1 MRKRKKE
8 RKKFK
13 DTKVGIFL
21 KDKFP
26 AILDIADDYL
36 PPLKILTTLL
46 KSNVSEFEVEE
57 IRRDINISNKVTDT
71 LSTINLGETN
81 IKELIELYKED
92 FRIPKTKWWLSKTVW
107 ASVSIVV
114 LTILK
119 SQGIDIPT
127 EVIVV
132 LGGLG
137 LLSARFPN
145 KKINKINE

>member
-1 MRKRKKE
+1 MFGKRKKD

-21 KDKFP
+21 KTRVP
-26 AILDIADDYL
+26 SIIDIVDDYV

-46 KSNVSEFEVEE
+46 KPNVSEHEVEE
-57 IRRDINISNKVTDT
+57 IRRDINIPKRVAETMAS
-71 LSTINLGETN
+71 INLGET
-81 IKELIELYKED
+81 IIEELINLYKED
-92 FRIPKTKWWLSKTVW
+92 FIMPKTKWWLSKTFW
-107 ASVSIVV
+107 AAVIIVV

-119 SQGIDIPT
+119 GQGFDIPA

-145 KKINKINE
+145 KKLNK